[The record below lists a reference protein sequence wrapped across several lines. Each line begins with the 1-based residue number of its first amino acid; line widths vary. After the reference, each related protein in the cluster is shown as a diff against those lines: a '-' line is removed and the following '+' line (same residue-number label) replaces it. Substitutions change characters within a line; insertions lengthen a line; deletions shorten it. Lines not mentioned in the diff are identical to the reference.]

1 MHCNIACYKGISNKK
16 RQNLSTSCVTLNEES
31 QATNVKLVVPYNPQK
46 TSNASKITNYKR
58 PDITH
63 NERISKKKRE
73 NSFIPVRQPWWK
85 KLVPRI
91 PLKNI
96 RSAKKYLIT
105 NIIRF
110 GRTKKK
116 DLRLRTSW
124 TTRYKLFNR
133 ENPRLSS
140 TGGCGHPSVTQPRQ
154 ARIPTWI
161 DHCSFSHS
169 NEIFSIEEKQIAEIG
184 DTNRM
189 RTGRDHIDGVRR
201 ESRAVGSTQSA
212 DDLMVCSA
220 R

>member
-63 NERISKKKRE
+63 NERIPKKKRE

-110 GRTKKK
+110 GRTK
-116 DLRLRTSW
+116 
-124 TTRYKLFNR
+124 
-133 ENPRLSS
+133 
-140 TGGCGHPSVTQPRQ
+140 
-154 ARIPTWI
+154 
-161 DHCSFSHS
+161 
-169 NEIFSIEEKQIAEIG
+169 EK
-184 DTNRM
+184 RP
-189 RTGRDHIDGVRR
+189 
-201 ESRAVGSTQSA
+201 
-212 DDLMVCSA
+212 
-220 R
+220 